1 MAAAFS
7 LSLFVACNN
16 KTDSKGT
23 VTAQKDVE
31 NQQNSSINSDA
42 GAAKL
47 QSSGKPMVLDFN
59 ATWCGPCRHFA
70 PVFEKVAGQFAESVE
85 FKSIDIDENVT
96 LANQFGVQAVPTVV
110 FIDAQGNEL
119 NRIVGAPSEQ
129 EFIDEVSKLIK

>member
-1 MAAAFS
+1 
-7 LSLFVACNN
+7 
-16 KTDSKGT
+16 
-23 VTAQKDVE
+23 
-31 NQQNSSINSDA
+31 
-42 GAAKL
+42 
-47 QSSGKPMVLDFN
+47 MVLDFN